1 MIFGKEKAMKRFGV
15 LLASTALCT
24 ALLASGPALAF
35 RGGGFGGFHGGGFGG
50 GFRGGGFGGGF
61 HGGGFGGW
69 HGGTFA
75 GRSVAMGGWNRGG
88 WNGGWNR
95 GGWNRGAWNG
105 GWNRWHNRG
114 WGWNSGWWPAY
125 AGLGLGLGYGLGWDY
140 PYGDSYSYDYP
151 DYAYGYGYPYDY
163 SYAAPYAAAPLMT
176 GRSVATGQVGNY
188 CTVSVKT
195 CLLNHAS
202 YVGNGCSCR
211 VPGGYA
217 RGTVTP

>member
-1 MIFGKEKAMKRFGV
+1 MIFWKEKAMKRFGV

-35 RGGGFGGFHGGGFGG
+35 RGGWGGGHGWGGGAHFAGGGWGHGGWGHGG
-50 GFRGGGFGGGF
+50 WGRGGYGY
-61 HGGGFGGW
+61 GGW
-69 HGGTFA
+69 GRGGY
-75 GRSVAMGGWNRGG
+75 GYGGWGL
-88 WNGGWNR
+88 
-95 GGWNRGAWNG
+95 
-105 GWNRWHNRG
+105 
-114 WGWNSGWWPAY
+114 
-125 AGLGLGLGYGLGWDY
+125 AGLGLGLGLAGLDYGWGY
-140 PYGDSYSYDYP
+140 PYWDSYSYNYP